1 MARNAKPSTRKP
13 GRATAAL
20 DASAALL
27 DPPRAEPVRIET
39 VRIEIV
45 RLPHASGLPLPKTQ
59 TSGSAGIDLIA
70 AVDPYGP
77 IHLAPGKRVLV
88 PTGLVIALP
97 PGYEGQVRP
106 RSGLALKHGVTVLNS
121 PGTIDTDYRGE
132 VKVILINHGDAPF
145 AIERGE
151 RIAQLVVAAV
161 AHAELVEVAEITATD
176 RATGGFGSTGKS

>member
-1 MARNAKPSTRKP
+1 MARNSKPSRRKSGTP
-13 GRATAAL
+13 AGERTAS
-20 DASAALL
+20 SAAIE
-27 DPPRAEPVRIET
+27 PVPIEPVRIE
-39 VRIEIV
+39 VV
-45 RLPHASGLPLPKTQ
+45 RLPHANGLPLPKAQ

-88 PTGLVIALP
+88 PTGLVIAIP

-121 PGTIDTDYRGE
+121 PGTIDSDYRGE
-132 VKVILINHGDAPF
+132 VKVILINHGDEAF
-145 AIERGE
+145 VIERAE

-161 AHAELVEVAEITATD
+161 AQAELVEVAEIAPTE
-176 RATGGFGSTGKS
+176 RASGGFGSTGKS